1 MGMGGQHIDWGWLP
15 VPCESPGKT
24 TVSVISE
31 RHPVLK
37 PTSVSQVKQH
47 CRSKHCQML
56 GCCQGFW
63 DKPGCWLAEAAR
75 SFWCDSLGYCQCCAC
90 HWFYP
95 SFCEMGKQTLQ
106 LKFCGHRGE
115 VTFAGH
121 NVAMSFPD
129 GIMRALHCNLFMV
142 SFFVQINH
150 SLPKH

>member
-1 MGMGGQHIDWGWLP
+1 MTRLA
-15 VPCESPGKT
+15 
-24 TVSVISE
+24 TVSV
-31 RHPVLK
+31 VLA
-37 PTSVSQVKQH
+37 T
-47 CRSKHCQML
+47 
-56 GCCQGFW
+56 GFI
-63 DKPGCWLAEAAR
+63 LV
-75 SFWCDSLGYCQCCAC
+75 L
-90 HWFYP
+90 
-95 SFCEMGKQTLQ
+95 CEMGKQTLQ